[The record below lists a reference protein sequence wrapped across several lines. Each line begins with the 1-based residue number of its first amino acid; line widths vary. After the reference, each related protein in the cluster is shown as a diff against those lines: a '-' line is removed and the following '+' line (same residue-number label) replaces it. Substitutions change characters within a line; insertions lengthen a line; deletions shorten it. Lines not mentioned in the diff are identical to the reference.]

1 MTSFPK
7 LLRSMLHVPLV
18 LPKGV
23 TYHRPQCRRL
33 VRARPLTNNNF
44 LTFTETV
51 FFNYLTTEIHLAVN
65 RHTDLIDR
73 YSPANSL
80 ECLMKTH
87 ED

>member
-18 LPKGV
+18 LPTGV

-33 VRARPLTNNNF
+33 VRARPLINNNF
-44 LTFTETV
+44 LTFTAERL

-65 RHTDLIDR
+65 RHIQT
-73 YSPANSL
+73 
-80 ECLMKTH
+80 
-87 ED
+87 

>member
-7 LLRSMLHVPLV
+7 LLRSMLHVLLV
-18 LPKGV
+18 LPTGV

-44 LTFTETV
+44 SLLQRL

-65 RHTDLIDR
+65 RHTDLINH